1 MSAYKKLNKQ
11 DTYITTYNAHKKWE
25 IKGSDLRMYGIKVYT
40 VKNNLINSLKQLYFP
55 EYRNIQDTSK
65 NLHTLLQAYDT
76 YDQTTLHLSSS
87 KQFTGE
93 GIVIS
98 IPQELYGNNIHNDQS
113 VKLKFTAGKYLENE
127 SDYWGYDY
135 TLPTL
140 LGRTC
145 YVQEGYWQDQYGPC
159 GEIFRGMLDD
169 GEGNLYYE
177 GSNPKQYAGYIN
189 YSHGLIYLENLAYR
203 KLTLDVLT
211 FKSSQTIY
219 THNINCKLREFE
231 FNYSTNPSTY
241 SKTVQTT
248 YDNNGD
254 IYKQTGNVFLGDL
267 QSNVTGSNFSP
278 YITTVGLYNDANQ
291 LIAVG
296 KVSRPLPKSLETE
309 TTIVVKLDI

>member
-25 IKGSDLRMYGIKVYT
+25 ITGSDIPMYGIEIYT
-40 VKNNLINSLKQLYFP
+40 VENNLTNSLKQLYFP
-55 EYRNIQDTSK
+55 EYRNTQDTPK

-76 YDQTTLHLSSS
+76 YNQTTLTSPNK
-87 KQFTGE
+87 KQFTGK
-93 GIVIS
+93 GILIS
-98 IPQELYGNNIHNDQS
+98 VPQELYGNSIHNDQT
-113 VKLKFTAGKYLENE
+113 VKLKFAAKNYLESE
-127 SDYWGYDY
+127 TAYWGYDY
-135 TLPTL
+135 TLPPPL
-140 LGRTC
+140 RIG
-145 YVQEGYWQDQYGPC
+145 YVQEGYWQAQYGPT
-159 GEIFRGMLDD
+159 GGIVDD

-177 GSNPKQYAGYIN
+177 GSGTKQYAGYIN

-203 KLTLDVLT
+203 NLTLDVLT

-254 IYKQTGNVFLGDL
+254 IYQQEGSVFLGEL
-267 QSNVTGSNFSP
+267 KSNITGSSFSP

-296 KVSRPLPKSLETE
+296 KISRPLPKSLETE

>member
-11 DTYITTYNAHKKWE
+11 DIFTTTYNAHKKWE
-25 IKGSDLRMYGIKVYT
+25 IAGSDLDIHNITVYR
-40 VKNNLINSLKQLYFP
+40 VQGRYVNSIKQLYFP
-55 EYRNIQDTSK
+55 QYVTEEISSQNLQILSQSFDTF
-65 NLHTLLQAYDT
+65 
-76 YDQTTLHLSSS
+76 DQTTLHLSGS
-87 KQFTGE
+87 KQFTGN
-93 GIVIS
+93 GTIIS

-113 VKLKFTAGKYLENE
+113 VRLEYTAGNYLEDE
-127 SDYWGYDY
+127 PDYWGYDY
-135 TLPTL
+135 TLPTP
-140 LGRTC
+140 LGTG
-145 YVQEGYWQDQYGPC
+145 YVSDGYWQDQYAPFTDTFGV
-159 GEIFRGMLDD
+159 IVDD

-177 GSNPKQYAGYIN
+177 GSEPRQYAGYIN
-189 YSHGLIYLENLAYR
+189 YSHGLIYVADPIYR
-203 KLTLDVLT
+203 NLTLNVLI

-219 THNINCKLREFE
+219 THNINCKLRDFE

-241 SKTVQTT
+241 NKTVQTT

-254 IYKQTGNVFLGDL
+254 IYQQTGNVFLGDL
-267 QSNVTGSNFSP
+267 KSNVTGSTFSP

>member
-25 IKGSDLRMYGIKVYT
+25 IKGSDLPMYGIKVYT
-40 VKNNLINSLKQLYFP
+40 VKNSLINSLKQLYFP
-55 EYRNIQDTSK
+55 EYRNTQDTSR

-76 YDQTTLHLSSS
+76 YDQTTLTLLGS

-93 GIVIS
+93 GVVIS

-113 VKLKFTAGKYLENE
+113 VKLEYTPTTPTEFNYVELG
-127 SDYWGYDY
+127 YWE
-135 TLPTL
+135 
-140 LGRTC
+140 
-145 YVQEGYWQDQYGPC
+145 EGYTPSTETYAP
-159 GEIFRGMLDD
+159 IVDD
-169 GEGNLYYE
+169 GEGNLYFE
-177 GSNPKQYAGYIN
+177 GSTPRHYIGYIN
-189 YSHGLIYLENLAYR
+189 YSHGIIYISDNTYR
-203 KLTLDVLT
+203 NTPITKIT
-211 FKSSQTIY
+211 FKSNQPVY
-219 THNINCKLREFE
+219 TYNINCRIRDFE
-231 FNYSTNPSTY
+231 YSYTTNPTIY
-241 SKTVQTT
+241 LKAIQKT

-254 IYKQTGNVFLGDL
+254 VYEESGSVYLGEM
-267 QSNVTGSNFSP
+267 QSNITGSTFSP